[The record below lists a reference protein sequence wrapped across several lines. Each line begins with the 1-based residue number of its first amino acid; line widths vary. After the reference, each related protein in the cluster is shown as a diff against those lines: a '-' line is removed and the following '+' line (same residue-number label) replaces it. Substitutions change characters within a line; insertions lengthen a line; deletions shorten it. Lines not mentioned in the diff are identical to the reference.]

1 MYNDDD
7 KYQLMQA
14 IIFFIHFVFG
24 HHYETRGKQIADNV
38 RQMV

>member
-14 IIFFIHFVFG
+14 IIFFILGMLGLLALIVW
-24 HHYETRGKQIADNV
+24 ASL
-38 RQMV
+38 

>member
-14 IIFFIHFVFG
+14 IIFFILGVLG
-24 HHYETRGKQIADNV
+24 LLALCV
-38 RQMV
+38 WASL